1 MFGVV
6 QQEEVGLRS
15 GTGKISGEK
24 FFGVGPNASRA
35 ASVLA
40 GLYESEQE
48 LFLPSTTTKI
58 NSEATRHPTTKALQV
73 TRTRTKATNT

>member
-15 GTGKISGEK
+15 GTSKISGEK

-35 ASVLA
+35 ASALA
-40 GLYESEQE
+40 GLYESKQKI
-48 LFLPSTTTKI
+48 FLPSTTTTTKI
-58 NSEATRHPTTKALQV
+58 SSEATRHPTAKALH
-73 TRTRTKATNT
+73 AS